1 MKGKKQTKE
10 FKPKKKRI
18 GKTPILP
25 SMIKNRDRRKKMVVL
40 QKISKSKEDVL
51 YKMEKRKMEKA
62 GVEFEQFKTITQ
74 EDKAISAF
82 LPKKQLQTQ
91 LEEGKDKEI
100 LEKTED
106 IADDDADDD
115 CELVDLDED
124 LRKELEN
131 DEFKSILSGEKKPK
145 VFLTTM
151 FRTPTRKSY
160 LLLQGKPI
168 TNKKSKT

>member
-10 FKPKKKRI
+10 FKPRKKRI

-25 SMIKNRDRRKKMVVL
+25 SMIKNKDRRKKMVVL

-62 GVEFEQFKTITQ
+62 GVQFEQFKTITQ

-82 LPKKQLQTQ
+82 LPKKQVQTQ
-91 LEEGKDKEI
+91 VEEGQDKEI
-100 LEKTED
+100 FEKTED
-106 IADDDADDD
+106 ILDDHD

-124 LRKELEN
+124 LKKELEN

-160 LLLQGKPI
+160 LLLQGKAL
-168 TNKKSKT
+168 TNKKLKT